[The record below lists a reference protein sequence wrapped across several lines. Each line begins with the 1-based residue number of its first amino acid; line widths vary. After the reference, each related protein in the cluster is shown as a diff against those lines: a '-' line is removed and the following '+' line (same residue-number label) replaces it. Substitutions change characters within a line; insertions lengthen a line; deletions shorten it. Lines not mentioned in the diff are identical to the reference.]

1 MALDKRFRVDLIHNY
16 KFIIGKLEGCRQR
29 KVVLRVQK
37 LMAVMLGDRYGIG
50 PEIVAAFLKD
60 FRGDDQVKIAVVGD
74 PAVFEQARRVAA
86 MDGAFEAV
94 ADFGSARSTDAP
106 WCLVE
111 RPFEAEVAPMGRVS
125 ATAGREILDTLG
137 ELLDAA
143 TAGSV
148 DGILYAPFNKQ
159 ALRDAGH
166 AAADELDFAIGHL
179 GHTGVAGEINTLG
192 GLWTSR
198 VTSHVPLKDVVLHIS
213 VESILTA
220 ITLLDGVLRSAG
232 IAEPRIAVAGINPHA
247 GDGGAFGR
255 EEIEL
260 VEPAI
265 AKAIA
270 AGIQVEGPFPSDTI
284 FPMAGSRGYNAI
296 VTMYHDQGQIALKL
310 MGLGKGVTV
319 LAGLPVPIATPAH
332 GTAYDIAGHGK
343 ARADGLRAAYDI
355 CRQMMV
361 SKAN

>member
-1 MALDKRFRVDLIHNY
+1 VHHVR
-16 KFIIGKLEGCRQR
+16 
-29 KVVLRVQK
+29 K

-50 PEIVAAFLKD
+50 PEIVASFLKG
-60 FRGDDQVKIAVVGD
+60 FQGDDRVKLAVVGD
-74 PAVFEQARRVAA
+74 SAVFGQARRVANFN
-86 MDGAFEAV
+86 GAFETASDLE
-94 ADFGSARSTDAP
+94 AAREASAP
-106 WCLVE
+106 WCFVE
-111 RPFEAEVAPMGRVS
+111 RPFEADVGPMGRVS
-125 ATAGREILDTLG
+125 AVAGREILDTLG

-166 AAADELDFAIGHL
+166 AAADELDFAVSHL
-179 GHTGVAGEINTLG
+179 GHTGVAGEINTLA

-198 VTSHVPLKDVVLHIS
+198 VTSHVPLKDVVLHIT
-213 VESILTA
+213 VESILSA
-220 ITLLDGVLRSAG
+220 IELLDNVLRSAG
-232 IAEPRIAVAGINPHA
+232 VSRPRIAVAGINPHA

-255 EEIEL
+255 EEIEI

-265 AKAIA
+265 AKARA
-270 AGIQVEGPFPSDTI
+270 AGLQVEGPFPSDTI
-284 FPMAGSRGYNAI
+284 FPMAGRRGYNAI

-319 LAGLPVPIATPAH
+319 LAGLPVPVATPAH
-332 GTAYDIAGHGK
+332 GTAYDIAGKGVAK
-343 ARADGLRAAYDI
+343 SDGLRSAYDI

-361 SKAN
+361 STVS